1 MEKIVVFLLL
11 LFFASL
17 FYAMYLTNN
26 FNKMY
31 GKNFNKMYGKDC
43 DCKECDCDCKECDCK
58 DRLKKYHRG
67 GSIPY
72 MDDNLYGEALEVD
85 GMNSPASY

>member
-1 MEKIVVFLLL
+1 MEKFVIFLLL

-31 GKNFNKMYGKDC
+31 GKNFNRKDC
-43 DCKECDCDCKECDCK
+43 DNCDCDDCDC
-58 DRLKKYHRG
+58 DECNCNCDECNCNLKKYHRG

-72 MDDNLYGEALEVD
+72 NIDTL
-85 GMNSPASY
+85 